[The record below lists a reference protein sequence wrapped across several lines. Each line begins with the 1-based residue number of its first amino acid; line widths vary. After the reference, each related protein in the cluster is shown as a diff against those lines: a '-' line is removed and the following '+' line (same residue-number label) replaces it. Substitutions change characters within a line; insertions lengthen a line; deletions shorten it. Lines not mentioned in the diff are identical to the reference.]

1 MQIATA
7 YRLKLQPNTAQRQ
20 HLSRCAGAVR
30 WLWNHLLDLNIKRY
44 DAEKKFIFAAE
55 MMKLLPELKRQFVW
69 LNDVPTHTL
78 QRVCKHLAQALKESF
93 KSTDKRKGFPQ
104 FKVKFR
110 GDPRF
115 YVTNDTLRLD
125 EGALPVNKVVLPKIG
140 AVRFRGGRLPEGKIN
155 SGTIRF
161 DGKDWWIAIQCMVDR
176 EVEPIE
182 PSAEDVIA
190 LDFGLKEAVL
200 SNGERRQM
208 QKNLRKALKQ
218 LAKAQRVCSRRVKG
232 SKRRRKAADR
242 VRALHRKVANCRSDF
257 LHKTTREIVDMT
269 SSVLV
274 YEDLHVKGM
283 AQNRKLS
290 LSIAD
295 AGLGEMRRQLA
306 YKLDWAGKTAII
318 ADRWF
323 PSTQKC
329 SNCGAVKTG
338 EARLTLSQRTYRCD
352 CGHEMDRDL
361 NAALNLRQYG
371 VERLGP
377 NAQSSV
383 GQAMPEREGFAQ
395 RPSSHARGGPA
406 GEVAASAVASHG
418 LLKREQ
424 IGVSTSNVG

>member
-1 MQIATA
+1 MQITTA
-7 YRLKLQPNTAQRQ
+7 YRLKLHPNMEQRQ
-20 HLSRCAGAVR
+20 HLARCAGAVR

-44 DAEKKFIFAAE
+44 DAEKKFVFRLE
-55 MMKLLPELKRQFVW
+55 MQAMLPGLKQQYPW
-69 LNDVPTHTL
+69 LKDVPVHTL
-78 QRVCKHLAQALKESF
+78 QQVCKHLDRALKDSF
-93 KSTDKRKGFPQ
+93 KSSDKRKGFPQ
-104 FKVKFR
+104 FKAKFR

-115 YVTNDTLRLD
+115 YVSNNTLYLD
-125 EGALPVNKVVLPKIG
+125 EASLPVNKVVLPKIG
-140 AVRFRGGRLPEGKIN
+140 AVRFRGGRMPEGKIN

-161 DGKDWWIAIQCMVDR
+161 DGKDWWIAIQCMVERD
-176 EVEPIE
+176 VEQIE

-190 LDFGLKEAVL
+190 LDFGVKEVVL

-208 QKNLRKALKQ
+208 QKNLRKTLKQ
-218 LAKAQRVCSRRVKG
+218 LARAQKVCSRRKKG

-242 VRALHRKVANCRSDF
+242 VRTLHRKVANCRSDF

-283 AQNRKLS
+283 ARNRKLA

-295 AGLGEMRRQLA
+295 AGMGEMRRQLA
-306 YKLDWAGKTAII
+306 YKLGWVGKTAIV

-338 EARLTLSQRTYRCD
+338 ADKLTLSQRTYRCD
-352 CGHEMDRDL
+352 CGHGQDRDL

-377 NAQSSV
+377 NASSSV

-406 GEVAASAVASHG
+406 GEVAASAAASHG
-418 LLKREQ
+418 LTKREP